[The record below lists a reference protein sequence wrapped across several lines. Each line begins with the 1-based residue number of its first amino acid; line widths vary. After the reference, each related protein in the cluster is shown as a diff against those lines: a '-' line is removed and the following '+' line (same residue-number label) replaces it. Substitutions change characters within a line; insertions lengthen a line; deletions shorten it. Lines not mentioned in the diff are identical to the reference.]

1 MSSIEGVMSGVT
13 YLLPVKPPSVWL
25 VNCLESYVADNFEPR
40 ELIII
45 FNGGTCVEEYI
56 SIVDQILNGLDYKI
70 LTLKGEGISYA
81 LNAGLKLSKYKFIAR
96 IDADDTII
104 SGRTFKQ
111 FNFLEDK
118 RNSAIAVVGG
128 QVSVIDRDGYEIK
141 RNWYPTS
148 PNLVSINFLVR
159 NPVAHPAV
167 MIRREVLTQL
177 GGYRTDTKVEDLS
190 LWIEILEKWKI
201 CNLSD
206 TVIQYRKHNGQ
217 QTNLFRSDI
226 FMESFKIR
234 NKMQVKFLASTQSHN
249 FPKSNILRFL
259 IKYLHKNSDTVQ
271 GFEFN
276 MQNNRFFKKI
286 HCLAMKPNLAIF
298 TYILLRIGISSCNRL
313 DKIRTRK
320 TK

>member
-1 MSSIEGVMSGVT
+1 MSSIEGLMSGVT
-13 YLLPVKPPSVWL
+13 YLLPVKLPSVWL
-25 VNCLESYVADNFEPR
+25 VNCLESYVADKFEPR

-45 FNGGTCVEEYI
+45 FNGETSAEEYV

-70 LTLKGEGISYA
+70 LKLKGEGIGNA

-104 SGRTFKQ
+104 PGRTFKQ

-118 RNSAIAVVGG
+118 RNSEIAVVGG
-128 QVSVIDRDGYEIK
+128 QVSVIDRNGYEIK

-148 PNLVSINFLVR
+148 PNLVSVNFLVR

-167 MIRREVLTQL
+167 MIRREVLTQI
-177 GGYRTDTKVEDLS
+177 GGYRTDTRVEDLL

-206 TVIQYRKHNGQ
+206 TVIKYRKHNGQ

-226 FMESFKIR
+226 FIESFAIR
-234 NKMQVKFLASTQSHN
+234 NEMQSKFLAFPQSYN
-249 FPKSNILRFL
+249 FPNSIALKFL
-259 IKYLHKNSDTVQ
+259 IKYLHRNSDMVR

-276 MQNNRFFKKI
+276 MQSNQFSKKI
-286 HCLAMKPNLAIF
+286 FCLTIKPNLAIF
-298 TYILLRIGISSCNRL
+298 TYILLRVGITSCNRL
-313 DKIRTRK
+313 DKIRNRK